1 MGYDFKNLNGEA
13 FRFNIG
19 AWSRV
24 LELAHYFGWQPMGTT
39 LRDFTV
45 RVPDGLDISNEQ
57 YIRETVKEWDGD
69 YCVNEWQL
77 VLEEDALNLGKALK
91 KAVKVIPDERIF
103 LDGVPSSLTI
113 DEFPASVVIGLDN
126 GKNFNYHYM
135 KITNRGKNLGYAI
148 GCFSGLD
155 NKNYLK
161 EFIQFC
167 MGGEFDIL

>member
-1 MGYDFKNLNGEA
+1 MGYDFKNASRQE
-13 FRFNIG
+13 FRFNIF
-19 AWSRV
+19 AWPCA
-24 LELAHYFGWQPMGTT
+24 LTLAKNFDWKPMGTV

-45 RVPDGLDISNEQ
+45 RVPDELDISNEE
-57 YIRETVKEWDGD
+57 YIRKTVERWDGE
-69 YCVNEWQL
+69 YCANEWQL
-77 VLEEDALNLGKALK
+77 VLEQDALNLGRALK
-91 KAVKVIPDERIF
+91 KAVEVIPNERIL
-103 LDGVPSSLTI
+103 LDGVPASLTI